1 MQKVFIDTSCYL
13 GFGLNFYNPAFSQL
27 LQLAEE
33 GHIQILTS
41 DVILK
46 ELKQNITKSKN
57 KALNALKTIEKEYI
71 INNNVDGIKELKDS
85 IKKAEENI
93 FKQLKGCHLK
103 NINITELNIQ
113 NIMDDYFLGN
123 PPFSNK
129 ENKKYEFP
137 DAVVLHSIL
146 KYLNGKTCY
155 VISEDDD
162 WKNFCDKYDNITF
175 YNRLSSF
182 INKHIIDES
191 SNKPLFEQLRNQ
203 IFNDLDFIKPCI
215 EECFQGQEFYH
226 DESVIAEPEIEL
238 ENISNIE
245 PEELFIIFFDEKNKT
260 IEVELYIKIDFSVNI
275 RGYEAGSWHK
285 DDDTKE
291 IFYIDGVD
299 NDEITTDET
308 VEKRLNLTI
317 VYDEDLNFD
326 IENCVMDAEIISV
339 GQNDI
344 FC

>member
-13 GFGLNFYNPAFSQL
+13 GFGLNFNNQAFSQL
-27 LQLAEE
+27 LQLVEE

-41 DVILK
+41 DVIIK

-57 KALNALKTIEKEYI
+57 KALNALKVIEKEYI
-71 INNNVDGIKELKDS
+71 INNNVEGIKELKTN
-85 IKKAEENI
+85 IKNTEETI
-93 FKQLKGCHLK
+93 LKKLK
-103 NINITELNIQ
+103 ECNLKEINIKELDVQ
-113 NIMDDYFLGN
+113 NIMNDYFLGN
-123 PPFSNK
+123 PPFSDK

-137 DAVVLHSIL
+137 DAIVLHSLL
-146 KYLNGKTCY
+146 KYLNGETCY

-162 WKNFCDKYDNITF
+162 WKNFCNNYANITF

-182 INKHIIDES
+182 IDRHIIDES
-191 SNKPLFEQLRNQ
+191 SNKPLFEQLKNQ
-203 IFNDLDFIKPCI
+203 IFNNSDFINPCVK
-215 EECFQGQEFYH
+215 ECFQEQEFYH
-226 DESVIAEPEIEL
+226 DESIIAEPYIEL
-238 ENISNIE
+238 ETISNIE
-245 PEELFIIFFDEKNKT
+245 PEELFIIFLDEDKKT
-260 IEVELYIKIDFSVNI
+260 LEIELYVNI
-275 RGYEAGSWHK
+275 NFTVNIKGYEAGSWHK

-317 VYDEDLNFD
+317 CYDEDLNFN
-326 IENCVMDAEIISV
+326 IETCVMDLEIIPV

-344 FC
+344 FS